1 MWLAT
6 KWGNGKIRNK
16 GDRMAPKAKAAPKK
30 RVAAAAAKKLA
41 VQVRGRASSMLG
53 LNTPVTAQMATD
65 YAISNGL
72 AKYHLEQDDHRV
84 RMSEIN
90 SNGGTLFFV
99 AEDASA

>member
-1 MWLAT
+1 MT
-6 KWGNGKIRNK
+6 
-16 GDRMAPKAKAAPKK
+16 PKAKPAPKK
-30 RVAAAAAKKLA
+30 RIARTAAAPKMLA
-41 VQVRGRASSMLG
+41 VQVRGRSTTEMELA
-53 LNTPVTAQMATD
+53 TPITVQSATD

-90 SNGGTLFFV
+90 PDGGTLFFV